1 MFFVDRSAV
10 VLKPTQVFLDWLKST
25 DDNMPDLTVAQLRTN
40 CSVFLVPVFDQPEQA
55 VAYFDERYKQIF
67 VAELASWV
75 SDTSMY
81 PKDLSLENFW
91 KFFELDVHDMV
102 LDLVDAELEA
112 SNVMPTAVPMKSE

>member
-1 MFFVDRSAV
+1 MFFVDRSAA

-91 KFFELDVHDMV
+91 KFFELEVHDMV

-112 SNVMPTAVPMKSE
+112 SNVMPTAVPTKSE

>member
-1 MFFVDRSAV
+1 MFFVDRSAA

-25 DDNMPDLTVAQLRTN
+25 ADNMPDLTVAQLRTN

-91 KFFELDVHDMV
+91 KFFELEVHDMV

-112 SNVMPTAVPMKSE
+112 SNVMPTAVPTKSE